1 MLDADLLV
9 DAMGRS
15 ARTPAFL
22 DGLGYGRPVAE
33 RSTTNANYTSLLMR
47 IPEGIIKSG

>member
-1 MLDADLLV
+1 
-9 DAMGRS
+9 MGRS

-22 DGLGYGRPVAE
+22 EDLGYGRPVAE

-47 IPEGIIKSG
+47 IPAGIIKRR